1 MNELQAHAEMMTKRY
16 MNEPAYSWGGEIDA
30 EPDWDKLHALID
42 QVTGG
47 REDEILTKSSEDC
60 VKGDEVEIIEYMVG
74 LARKWSVVG

>member
-1 MNELQAHAEMMTKRY
+1 
-16 MNEPAYSWGGEIDA
+16 
-30 EPDWDKLHALID
+30 PDWVKLHALID

-47 REDEILTKSSEDC
+47 REDEILTKSSEDS